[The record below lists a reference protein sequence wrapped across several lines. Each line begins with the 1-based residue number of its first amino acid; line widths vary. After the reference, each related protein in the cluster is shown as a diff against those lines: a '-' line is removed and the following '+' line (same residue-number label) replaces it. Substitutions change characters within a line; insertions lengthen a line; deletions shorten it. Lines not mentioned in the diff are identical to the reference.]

1 MANSFYTTDKILSEG
16 IMLLENEMVMGNAVH
31 TDYSDEYTTVGNT
44 VNIRRPVQYEG
55 VANNLDITGV
65 REDIE
70 QATIPVTMDQTHTVP
85 VQIGSLERTFDFD
98 RFSKDIL
105 RPAMVTLKDKI
116 ETHIASK
123 YSDFYHFSGTAG
135 TVPSTFKSLGEMGAI
150 LTDGAVPNSGRVGF
164 HGTAASLELADG
176 LKGVYVSGK
185 AKTAFEEAEIG
196 RYGGFTNYETVY
208 APTHTVGNHGGTP
221 LVNGAAQNVT
231 YANSKQTFTQTLVTD
246 GWPNSRTGVLKAG
259 DVFTIAG
266 VFAVNPV
273 SRVSTGRLQTFTVKA
288 DADSGASTG
297 PATLTISPPIITD
310 GPYQTVDA
318 APADNAAIT
327 VVSGTA
333 NAQYKQSLMLHPQ
346 SIALV
351 TRKLDIPSGQ
361 GVKTTTKSGNK
372 VTVSCTEFVD
382 GNTLAQTFRF
392 DILYKAETVD
402 PRFGG
407 RLTN

>member
-1 MANSFYTTDKILSEG
+1 MANSFYTTDKVLSEG

-44 VNIRRPVQYEG
+44 VNIRRPVQYKG
-55 VANNLDITGV
+55 QANNIDITGV

-70 QATIPVTMDQTHTVP
+70 QATIPVTMDQTMTVP
-85 VQIGSLERTFDFD
+85 VQIGAMERTFDFD
-98 RFSKDIL
+98 RFSRDVLK
-105 RPAMVTLKDKI
+105 PAMVRLKDTI

-123 YSDFYHFSGTAG
+123 YSDFYHFTGTPG
-135 TVPSTFKSLGEMGAI
+135 TVPSTFVSLGQMGAV

-164 HGTAASLELADG
+164 HGTDASLQLADG
-176 LKGVYVSGK
+176 LKGVFVQGK

-208 APTHTVGNHGGTP
+208 APTHTVGALGGTP
-221 LVNGAAQNVT
+221 LVNGATQDVT
-231 YANSKQTFTQTLVTD
+231 YETAKQTFSQTLVTD
-246 GWPNSRTGVLKAG
+246 GWSNSVTGVLKAG
-259 DVFTIAG
+259 DVITIAG
-266 VFAVNPV
+266 VNAVNPV
-273 SRVSTGRLQTFTVKA
+273 SLVSTGRLQTFVVKA
-288 DADSGASTG
+288 DADSNGSG
-297 PATLTISPPIITD
+297 QSSLTISPPIITD

-318 APADNAAIT
+318 APADNAAVT
-327 VVSGTA
+327 VMSGTA
-333 NAQYKQSLMLHPQ
+333 GTQYKQSLMLHPQ

-351 TRKLDIPSGQ
+351 TRKLDIPNGQ

-392 DILYKAETVD
+392 DILFKAETVD

-407 RLTN
+407 RITN